1 MSWVGAHLP
10 DDQAL
15 AVYQRIDDLAQ
26 ARRNSGED
34 PDGPGID
41 TIRAAVFVDL
51 LLTGDGNDQPAPV
64 NIHVLID
71 AAGDATTPRLGP
83 ITPTTVSGLVEPRG
97 TDRRCRHHHPADP
110 GHLPRGA
117 PHTAGTTTRTT
128 PTSRPNAPSALR
140 NQVCVFPGC
149 VRPTTVCDLDHTVPW
164 PHGPTCICNL
174 GPLCRHHHR
183 LKTHDPGW
191 TLTNHGNGT
200 YTWTT
205 PHNTRH
211 TVTP

>member
-1 MSWVGAHLP
+1 M
-10 DDQAL
+10 
-15 AVYQRIDDLAQ
+15 
-26 ARRNSGED
+26 
-34 PDGPGID
+34 
-41 TIRAAVFVDL
+41 
-51 LLTGDGNDQPAPV
+51 PAPV
-64 NIHVLID
+64 NIQVLID

-83 ITPTTVSGLVEPRG
+83 INPTTVTGLTTLAARTGGVVTTVQQTPVTCPGE
-97 TDRRCRHHHPADP
+97 HPDGGHDDP
-110 GHLPRGA
+110 HDPTLA
-117 PHTAGTTTRTT
+117 TKRTL
-128 PTSRPNAPSALR
+128 ALR

-191 TLTNHGNGT
+191 ALTNHGNGT

-205 PHNTRH
+205 PHATRH